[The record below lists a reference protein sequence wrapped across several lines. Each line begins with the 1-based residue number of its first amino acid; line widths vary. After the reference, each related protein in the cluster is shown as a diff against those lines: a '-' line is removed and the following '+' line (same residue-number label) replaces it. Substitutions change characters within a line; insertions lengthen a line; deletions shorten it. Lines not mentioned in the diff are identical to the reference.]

1 MGQGLEER
9 YGHGKRNSWKRGT
22 KWHRKRGGEGMA
34 GRSAQQRQW
43 LLDSRMQ
50 GAALGLEKAKTRPQP
65 VPSRALAQFLGSRG
79 RNLESKLG
87 YPCLSRLNSK
97 EGRG

>member
-1 MGQGLEER
+1 MVRQTAGKRELSGTGREEER
-9 YGHGKRNSWKRGT
+9 GWLTG
-22 KWHRKRGGEGMA
+22 
-34 GRSAQQRQW
+34 QQSQW

-65 VPSRALAQFLGSRG
+65 VPSRALFAQFLGSGG

-87 YPCLSRLNSK
+87 DPCPPCLNSK